1 MDIATILGIFTGTGL
16 IIWGIFLLTPNFS
29 MFADLPS
36 LLIVGGG
43 SLAATLISFS
53 IKDVLSLLKSVMMVF
68 KKDKINLPDE
78 VETIVNLAPIARKSM
93 QDLEKS
99 LPGIKDPFL
108 KDALQMVIDGY
119 NPGEI
124 RDILD
129 TRIENRT
136 LREKAEANVL
146 KTMGKYSPAFGMVG
160 TLIGLVVMLYGM
172 ADISASGA
180 DPMKVLGA
188 GMGAAIITTFYGTIL
203 ANLIFNPMAV
213 KFETRIDRHNLQQTM
228 LIEGAVLLQARKHP
242 LIVRE
247 KLNSYLR
254 PRDWKRPEEKK

>member
-1 MDIATILGIFTGTGL
+1 MDIATILGVITGTGL
-16 IIWGIFLLTPNFS
+16 IVWGIYLLTPNFS

-43 SLAATLISFS
+43 SFAATLISFS
-53 IKDVLSLLKSVMMVF
+53 LNDVLSLSKSILMVF
-68 KKDKINLPDE
+68 KKEKINLPEE

-99 LPGIKDPFL
+99 LSGIHDPFL
-108 KDALQMVIDGY
+108 RDALQMVIDGY
-119 NPGEI
+119 NPDEM
-124 RDILD
+124 RDILE

-136 LREKAEANVL
+136 MREKGEANVL
-146 KTMGKYSPAFGMVG
+146 RTMGKYSPAFGMVG

-172 ADISASGA
+172 AEISSSGA

-213 KFETRIDRHNLQQTM
+213 KFETRIERHNLMQSM
-228 LIEGAVLLQARKHP
+228 LIEGALLLQARKHP